1 MRTDPS
7 RLEWNRLRTGLLL
20 LAGIGL
26 AALVV
31 FFLDVVLRELS
42 EGPTLHVAADRASN
56 LQPGAAVWVAGVPA
70 GRVTSVRFREPR
82 AAGGHRV
89 LVRAVLDR
97 EAAELLRTDASAAI
111 REAALLAPSVV
122 AVDPGEAESPFVF
135 TDTLR
140 TRPRI
145 GADEILARADSL
157 RERLIALRPLADSLD
172 RRIAEGPGTLAAMRR
187 DDALTAELGS
197 GLARL
202 RRLSRRTEEGSARLL
217 SRDSTLAAAWSR
229 IAARRDTLRRALPE
243 GRLAELDR
251 ALAGLERRLAALER
265 RLSEPRGT
273 LGRLRHDGAL
283 ERERRALEA
292 RLDSVRA
299 ELLRDPFA
307 WLRVRLF

>member
-7 RLEWNRLRTGLLL
+7 RLQWHRLRTGLLL
-20 LAGIGL
+20 LAAIGL

-31 FFLDVVLRELS
+31 FFLDVVLRQLS

-70 GRVTSVRFREPR
+70 GRVTSVRFRDPG

-89 LVRAVLDR
+89 LIRAVLER
-97 EAAELLRTDASAAI
+97 EAAELLRADASAVV

-122 AVDPGEAESPFVF
+122 AVEPGDADAPFAF
-135 TDTLR
+135 SDTLR
-140 TRPRI
+140 TRSRI

-157 RERLIALRPLADSLD
+157 RERLTALRPLADSLD
-172 RRIAEGPGTLAAMRR
+172 RRLREGPGTLAALRR
-187 DDALTAELGS
+187 DRALTAELRS
-197 GLARL
+197 GLDRA
-202 RRLSRRTEEGSARLL
+202 RRLARRSEEGSARLL

-229 IAARRDTLRRALPE
+229 IAARGDTLRRALPE
-243 GRLAELDR
+243 DRLTQLDR
-251 ALAGLERRLAALER
+251 TLAAVERRLSALER

-273 LGRLRHDGAL
+273 VGRLRHDGAL

-292 RLDSVRA
+292 RLESVRA
-299 ELLRDPFA
+299 ELLRDPFD

>member
-1 MRTDPS
+1 MRSDPS
-7 RLEWNRLRTGLLL
+7 RLPWHRLRTGLLL
-20 LAGIGL
+20 LAGI
-26 AALVV
+26 AFTALVV

-82 AAGGHRV
+82 AGGGHRV

-97 EAAELLRTDASAAI
+97 EAAELLRADASAVI

-122 AVDPGEAESPFVF
+122 AVDPGDAAPPFAF
-135 TDTLR
+135 SDTLR

-157 RERLIALRPLADSLD
+157 RQRLTALRPLADSLD
-172 RRIAEGPGTLAAMRR
+172 RRVADGPGTLAAMRR
-187 DDALTAELGS
+187 DDALAADLRS

-217 SRDSTLAAAWSR
+217 SRDSALAASWDR
-229 IAARRDTLRRALPE
+229 IAARSDTLRRALPD

-251 ALAGLERRLAALER
+251 TLADVERRLAALER
-265 RLSEPRGT
+265 RLYEPRGT

-299 ELLRDPFA
+299 ELWRDPFA